1 MMEDLFGERASEGSL
16 INFIKNF
23 SQYYA
28 STENM
33 LLQRILKSPFV
44 HVDET
49 RLNIRGTDHY
59 VWVFTDGKHVIFKMT
74 ETREATIVHE
84 VLKNFKG
91 VLVSDF
97 YGGYDSV
104 QCEQQKCLVHL
115 IRDLNED
122 LWNAPFD
129 TEFESFVLEVKNL
142 FVPILEAVG
151 KYGSKKRHLN
161 KFQKPVEQF
170 YRKNIVGRD
179 YKGETS
185 IKYQKRFQ
193 RYKQSLFTFLE
204 KDSIPWNNNMAERAI
219 RHLAV
224 QRKIS
229 GYFFESS
236 AHQYLVLLGIAQTC
250 RFQGKSF
257 LKFLM
262 SGEKDVDKFKAS
274 RRIKTSAPVARQA
287 ARESDKLVNVH
298 EET

>member
-1 MMEDLFGERASEGSL
+1 MYFLLFKTALLALLLMLANTPSIVIAESRDNPDKPPGRNVVL
-16 INFIKNF
+16 IIGDG
-23 SQYYA
+23 
-28 STENM
+28 M
-33 LLQRILKSPFV
+33 
-44 HVDET
+44 D
-49 RLNIRGTDHY
+49 DHQ
-59 VWVFTDGKHVIFKMT
+59 I
-74 ETREATIVHE
+74 TIARNY
-84 VLKNFKG
+84 LKG
-91 VLVSDF
+91 VRALT
-97 YGGYDSV
+97 
-104 QCEQQKCLVHL
+104 
-115 IRDLNED
+115 RDLNED

-129 TEFESFVLEVKNL
+129 TEFESVVLEVKNL

-170 YRKNIVGRD
+170 YKKNIVDRD

-236 AHQYLVLLGIAQTC
+236 AHQYLVLLGIGQTC

-274 RRIKTSAPVARQA
+274 RRIKTSAPVGRQA